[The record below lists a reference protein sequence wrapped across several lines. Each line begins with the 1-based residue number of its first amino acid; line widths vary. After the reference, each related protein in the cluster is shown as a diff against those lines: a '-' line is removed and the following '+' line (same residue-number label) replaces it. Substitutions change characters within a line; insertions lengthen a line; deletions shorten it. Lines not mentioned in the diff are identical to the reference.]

1 MSTEISKLLSHVL
14 RHAPERL
21 GITLDA
27 NGWTS
32 VDILI
37 LKAREQGFAIDRP
50 ILEAVVATNDK
61 KRFTLS
67 EDGQLIR
74 AAQGHSVSVDLGLQP
89 GEPPETLFHGTAT
102 KNLEPI
108 MAEGLK
114 PGARQHVH
122 LSLDEETAIKVG
134 SRHGTPIVLKVD
146 ACRMQRDGFMFFR
159 SENGVW
165 LTNHVPPT
173 YLFGPERKNDR

>member
-1 MSTEISKLLSHVL
+1 MDPMSTEISKLLSHVL

-32 VDILI
+32 VEILI
-37 LKAREQGFAIDRP
+37 AKAREQGFAIDRP
-50 ILEAVVATNDK
+50 VLEAVVSTSDK

-67 EDGQLIR
+67 EDGQSIR

-89 GEPPETLFHGTAT
+89 TEPPALLFHGTARD
-102 KNLEPI
+102 NLHSI
-108 MAEGLK
+108 LAQGLK
-114 PGARQHVH
+114 PGTRQHVH

-134 SRHGTPIVLKVD
+134 SRHGKPVVLKVD
-146 ACRMQRDGFMFFR
+146 AAGMHSAGLAFLRAD
-159 SENGVW
+159 NGVW
-165 LTNHVPPT
+165 LTDHVPPV
-173 YLFGPERKNDR
+173 YLSA